1 MRELTLLETGYLAGL
16 LLFSLVLP
24 LMMSFCGPRR
34 AATKK
39 SCMNTVWIGEALGAF
54 AALVVLASP
63 PSAPYAAAC
72 SAFTL
77 MELLVVIALIAVLI
91 SILLPAISY
100 AKFQAR
106 VATCSNNYRQW
117 AVGVALYAT
126 EDGKGRLPSYPLPV
140 DKMVQY
146 RALETWCVPFA

>member
-39 SCMNTVWIGEALGAF
+39 SCMNTVWMGEALGAF

-63 PSAPYAAAC
+63 PSAPYAAAFGLVSC
-72 SAFTL
+72 IYCAL
-77 MELLVVIALIAVLI
+77 VLLRQIRATRTAREIVVCNMGGPRIG
-91 SILLPAISY
+91 
-100 AKFQAR
+100 
-106 VATCSNNYRQW
+106 C
-117 AVGVALYAT
+117 
-126 EDGKGRLPSYPLPV
+126 
-140 DKMVQY
+140 
-146 RALETWCVPFA
+146 